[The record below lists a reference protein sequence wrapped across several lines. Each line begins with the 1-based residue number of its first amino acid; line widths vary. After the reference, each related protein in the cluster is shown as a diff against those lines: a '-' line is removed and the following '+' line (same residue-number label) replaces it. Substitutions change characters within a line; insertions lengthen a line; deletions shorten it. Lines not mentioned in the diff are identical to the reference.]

1 MDYEVF
7 GGVGR
12 TEVNNIAEAFLTTL
26 QQLTNK
32 EVIVYSN
39 LSTARDIFNRNIAS
53 KYQLWLAYYGD
64 YNRLQNTATSWNNW
78 IGVQYTDVGR
88 INGIN
93 GNVDRDLF
101 TSSIFLNNTD
111 IIPEVTPPT
120 SESTTNQ
127 TFQYVVKRGDTLSEI
142 AQEYNTTVNQLVSLN
157 NIENPNL
164 IYIGQTLKI
173 PNSSTTTQE
182 EICTGSIIY
191 TVKRGDTL
199 SEIAQEY
206 NTTVSE
212 IVSLNNIK
220 NPNLIYVNQKIRIRN
235 RICNMTVGGNNSSN
249 NGNSNSSSSSNTN
262 ANTNTN
268 NYYRYY
274 VVKKGDTLWRI
285 SRRYNVTINELVEIN
300 NIKNPNLIYPGE
312 TLWFHQ

>member
-12 TEVNNIAEAFLTTL
+12 TQVNNIAEAFLTTL

-39 LSTARDIFNRNIAS
+39 LSTARDIFNTNIAS

-64 YNRLQNTATSWNNW
+64 YNRLKNTTTSWNNW

-101 TSSIFLNNTD
+101 TSSIFLNNTEE
-111 IIPEVTPPT
+111 IPEVTPPT
-120 SESTTNQ
+120 NENNNQ
-127 TFQYVVKRGDTLSEI
+127 IIQYVVKRGDTLSEI

-157 NIENPNL
+157 NIKNPNL
-164 IYIGQTLKI
+164 IYVGQTLKI
-173 PNSSTTTQE
+173 PTSSTTTQE

-199 SEIAQEY
+199 SAIAKKY

-212 IVSLNNIK
+212 LVSLNNIK

-235 RICNMTVGGNNSSN
+235 RICNMTVGGSN
-249 NGNSNSSSSSNTN
+249 NSNTN
-262 ANTNTN
+262 NN
-268 NYYRYY
+268 NYYKSY
-274 VVKKGDTLWRI
+274 VVKKGDTLWEI
-285 SRRYNVTINELVEIN
+285 SRRYNVTINQLVEIN
-300 NIKNPNLIYPGE
+300 NIKNPNLIYPGQ
-312 TLWFHQ
+312 TLII

>member
-39 LSTARDIFNRNIAS
+39 LSTARDIFNTNIAS

-64 YNRLQNTATSWNNW
+64 YNRLQNTTTSWNNW

-101 TSSIFLNNTD
+101 TSSIFLNNTEE
-111 IIPEVTPPT
+111 IPEVTPPT
-120 SESTTNQ
+120 NETNNQ
-127 TFQYVVKRGDTLSEI
+127 TMQYVVKRGDTLSEI

-157 NIENPNL
+157 NIKNPNL
-164 IYIGQTLKI
+164 IYVGQTLKI
-173 PNSSTTTQE
+173 PISSTTTQE

-199 SEIAQEY
+199 SEIAQKY

-212 IVSLNNIK
+212 LVSLNNIK

-249 NGNSNSSSSSNTN
+249 NENSNTN
-262 ANTNTN
+262 SSNINTNTN
-268 NYYRYY
+268 NYYKSY
-274 VVKKGDTLWRI
+274 VVKKGDTLWGI
-285 SRRYNVTINELVEIN
+285 SRRYNVTINQLVEIN
-300 NIKNPNLIYPGE
+300 NIKNPDLIYPGQ

>member
-12 TEVNNIAEAFLTTL
+12 TQVNNIAEAFLTTL

-39 LSTARDIFNRNIAS
+39 LSTARDIFNTNIAS

-64 YNRLQNTATSWNNW
+64 YNRLKNTTTSWNNW

-101 TSSIFLNNTD
+101 TSSIFLNNTEE
-111 IIPEVTPPT
+111 IPEVTPPT
-120 SESTTNQ
+120 NENNNQ
-127 TFQYVVKRGDTLSEI
+127 IIQYVVKRGDTLSEI

-157 NIENPNL
+157 NIKNPNL
-164 IYIGQTLKI
+164 IYVGQTLKI
-173 PNSSTTTQE
+173 PTSSTTTQE

-199 SEIAQEY
+199 SAIAKKY

-212 IVSLNNIK
+212 LVSLNNIK

-235 RICNMTVGGNNSSN
+235 RICNMTVGGSN
-249 NGNSNSSSSSNTN
+249 NSNTN
-262 ANTNTN
+262 NN
-268 NYYRYY
+268 NYYKSY
-274 VVKKGDTLWRI
+274 VVKKGDTLWGI
-285 SRRYNVTINELVEIN
+285 SKRYNVTINQLVEIN

>member
-1 MDYEVF
+1 MF

-101 TSSIFLNNTD
+101 TSSIFLNNTEE
-111 IIPEVTPPT
+111 IPEVTPPT
-120 SESTTNQ
+120 NENNNQ
-127 TFQYVVKRGDTLSEI
+127 IIQYVVKRGDTLSEI

-157 NIENPNL
+157 NIKNPNL
-164 IYIGQTLKI
+164 IYVGQILKI
-173 PNSSTTTQE
+173 PTSSTTTQE

-199 SEIAQEY
+199 SAIAKKY

-212 IVSLNNIK
+212 LVSLNNIK

-249 NGNSNSSSSSNTN
+249 NENSNTN
-262 ANTNTN
+262 SSNINTNTN
-268 NYYRYY
+268 NYYKSY
-274 VVKKGDTLWRI
+274 VVKKGDTLWGI
-285 SRRYNVTINELVEIN
+285 SRRYNVTINQLVEIN
-300 NIKNPNLIYPGE
+300 NIKNPDLIYPGQ

>member
-12 TEVNNIAEAFLTTL
+12 TQVNNIAEAFLTTL

-39 LSTARDIFNRNIAS
+39 LSTARDIFNTNIAS

-64 YNRLQNTATSWNNW
+64 YNRLKNTTTSWNNW

-101 TSSIFLNNTD
+101 TSSIFLNNTEE
-111 IIPEVTPPT
+111 IPEVTPPT
-120 SESTTNQ
+120 NENNNQ
-127 TFQYVVKRGDTLSEI
+127 IIQYVVKRGDTLSEI

-157 NIENPNL
+157 NIKNPNL
-164 IYIGQTLKI
+164 IYVGQTLKI
-173 PNSSTTTQE
+173 PTSSTTTQE

-199 SEIAQEY
+199 SAIAKKY

-212 IVSLNNIK
+212 LVSLNNIK

-235 RICNMTVGGNNSSN
+235 RICNMTVGGSN
-249 NGNSNSSSSSNTN
+249 NSNTN
-262 ANTNTN
+262 NN
-268 NYYRYY
+268 NYYKSY
-274 VVKKGDTLWRI
+274 VVKKGDTLWGI
-285 SRRYNVTINELVEIN
+285 SKRYNVTINQLVEIN
-300 NIKNPNLIYPGE
+300 SIKNPNLIYPGE

>member
-39 LSTARDIFNRNIAS
+39 LSTARDIFNTNIAS

-64 YNRLQNTATSWNNW
+64 YNRLQNTTTSWNNW

-101 TSSIFLNNTD
+101 TSSIFLNNTGE
-111 IIPEVTPPT
+111 IPEVTPPT
-120 SESTTNQ
+120 NETNNQ
-127 TFQYVVKRGDTLSEI
+127 TMQYVVKRGDTLSEI

-157 NIENPNL
+157 NIKNQNL
-164 IYIGQTLKI
+164 IYVGQTLKI
-173 PNSSTTTQE
+173 PISSTTTQE

-199 SEIAQEY
+199 SEIAQKY

-212 IVSLNNIK
+212 LVSLNNIK

-249 NGNSNSSSSSNTN
+249 NENSNTN
-262 ANTNTN
+262 SSNINTNTN
-268 NYYRYY
+268 NYYKSY
-274 VVKKGDTLWRI
+274 VVKKGDTLWGI
-285 SRRYNVTINELVEIN
+285 SRRYNVTINQLVEIN
-300 NIKNPNLIYPGE
+300 NIKNPDLIYPGQ

>member
-39 LSTARDIFNRNIAS
+39 LSTARDIFNTNIAS

-64 YNRLQNTATSWNNW
+64 YNRLQNTTTSWNNW

-101 TSSIFLNNTD
+101 TSSIFLNNTGE
-111 IIPEVTPPT
+111 IPEVTPPT
-120 SESTTNQ
+120 NETNNQ
-127 TFQYVVKRGDTLSEI
+127 TMQYVVKRGDTLSEI

-157 NIENPNL
+157 NIKNPNL
-164 IYIGQTLKI
+164 IYVGQTLKI
-173 PNSSTTTQE
+173 PISSTTTQE

-199 SEIAQEY
+199 SEIAQKY

-212 IVSLNNIK
+212 LVSLNNIK

-249 NGNSNSSSSSNTN
+249 NENSNTN
-262 ANTNTN
+262 SSNINTNTN
-268 NYYRYY
+268 NYYKSY
-274 VVKKGDTLWRI
+274 VVKKGDTLWGI
-285 SRRYNVTINELVEIN
+285 SRRYNVTINQLVEIN
-300 NIKNPNLIYPGE
+300 NIKNPDLIYPGQ

>member
-39 LSTARDIFNRNIAS
+39 LSTARDIFNTNIAS

-64 YNRLQNTATSWNNW
+64 YNRLQNTTTSWNNW

-101 TSSIFLNNTD
+101 TSSIFLNNTGE
-111 IIPEVTPPT
+111 IPEVTPPT
-120 SESTTNQ
+120 NETNNQ
-127 TFQYVVKRGDTLSEI
+127 TMQYVVKRGDTLSEI
-142 AQEYNTTVNQLVSLN
+142 AQEYNITVNQLVSLN
-157 NIENPNL
+157 NIKNPNL
-164 IYIGQTLKI
+164 IYVGQTLKI
-173 PNSSTTTQE
+173 PISSTTTQE

-199 SEIAQEY
+199 SEIAQKY

-212 IVSLNNIK
+212 LVSLNNIK

-249 NGNSNSSSSSNTN
+249 NENSNS
-262 ANTNTN
+262 NTNTN
-268 NYYRYY
+268 NYYKSY
-274 VVKKGDTLWRI
+274 VVKKGDTLWGI
-285 SRRYNVTINELVEIN
+285 SRRYNVTINQLVEIN
-300 NIKNPNLIYPGE
+300 NIKNPDLIYPGQ